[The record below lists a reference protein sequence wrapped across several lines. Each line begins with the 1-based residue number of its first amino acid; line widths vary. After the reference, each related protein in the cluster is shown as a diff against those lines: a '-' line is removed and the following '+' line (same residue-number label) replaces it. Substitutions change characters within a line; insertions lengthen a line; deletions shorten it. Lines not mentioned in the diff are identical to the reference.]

1 MLYFVRIIL
10 LFWKRVL
17 GSLSGQRPSLA
28 EILMQLLML
37 GISVYCEDSFILY
50 QALLTYLLQETD
62 GVVSSGWAVVCS
74 ALNLASKARNCLAN
88 VEALHGFD
96 WLA

>member
-1 MLYFVRIIL
+1 MLYFVRIIV

-17 GSLSGQRPSLA
+17 VSLSGQRPSLA

-50 QALLTYLLQETD
+50 HALLTYLLQETD
-62 GVVSSGWAVVCS
+62 GVVSS
-74 ALNLASKARNCLAN
+74 
-88 VEALHGFD
+88 D
-96 WLA
+96 